1 MAPSPEWREAA
12 EPRSGEAAS
21 AKRRRSGGEAAAN
34 RQRKPSG
41 AQREH
46 GGSGGGAG
54 RHIAPEGGGVQP
66 QSRFRGAAC
75 VGDGRGVVCARS
87 VSLRLRVSAFSCG
100 ACSALGLFMPL
111 PCARSVSLRLR
122 VSAAAG
128 GACSAVV
135 LPPAPLCPCPR
146 RVGSSVGREGW
157 RQPQSL
163 CSLALSRRPPPPCCA
178 LRARAKAKAPKPALA
193 CPKKAAPRLL
203 AAPSVLD

>member
-66 QSRFRGAAC
+66 QSRFRGVAC
-75 VGDGRGVVCARS
+75 VGDGRGLGCARS
-87 VSLRLRVSAFSCG
+87 VSLRPRVSAFSSC

-111 PCARSVSLRLR
+111 PCARSVSLRR
-122 VSAAAG
+122 RCSAAAG

-135 LPPAPLCPCPR
+135 LLPPLYALALVAWAPR
-146 RVGSSVGREGW
+146 SGGGGW

-203 AAPSVLD
+203 AAPSVLA